1 MGANCGFGRKPA
13 YAYVLYHA
21 TAQSDRK
28 KGTCQAIYVH
38 TYVHT
43 QTSCLIVKFRY
54 VTTNENVC
62 NSTALTIDA
71 EATAQPTYS
80 NIMARSPERCSF
92 TTPRAQLSQHSW
104 HNPIG
109 TAQLVQHTWHT
120 WHSTVGTAHLACLLS
135 INFAYVATK
144 NIELSSSSHVAQPS
158 WLLQDTLHDFFLHT
172 AFLRSTSHPVRLL
185 IKEGL
190 HAFGAHFPSVC
201 IAI

>member
-28 KGTCQAIYVH
+28 KGTRQAAYTH
-38 TYVHT
+38 TSIRKHHASLSSSVMSP
-43 QTSCLIVKFRY
+43 QTKNR
-54 VTTNENVC
+54 C

-158 WLLQDTLHDFFLHT
+158 WLLQDILHDFFLHT
-172 AFLRSTSHPVRLL
+172 ALAPLSSS
-185 IKEGL
+185 ED
-190 HAFGAHFPSVC
+190 GADEDDGMC
-201 IAI
+201 